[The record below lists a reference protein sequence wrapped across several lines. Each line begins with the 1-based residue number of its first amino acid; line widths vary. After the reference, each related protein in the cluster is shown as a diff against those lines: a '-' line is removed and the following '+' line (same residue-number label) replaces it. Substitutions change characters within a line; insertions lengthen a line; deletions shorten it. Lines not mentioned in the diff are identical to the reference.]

1 MFGRVNIQ
9 PISTFGKRILHD
21 QDREEPMIPNCQMAI
36 LHSSLLLR
44 MASLSYTILFPYDDF
59 SWIFTIPNIS
69 FIQLSIESL

>member
-21 QDREEPMIPNCQMAI
+21 QDREEPMIPNCQIGIAP
-36 LHSSLLLR
+36 
-44 MASLSYTILFPYDDF
+44 LFPSLTNCVFIIYNTLYDDF